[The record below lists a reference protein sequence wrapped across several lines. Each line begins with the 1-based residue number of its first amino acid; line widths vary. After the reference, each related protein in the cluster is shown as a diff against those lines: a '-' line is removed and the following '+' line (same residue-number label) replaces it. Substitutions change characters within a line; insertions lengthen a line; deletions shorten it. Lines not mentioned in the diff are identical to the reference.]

1 MFEIKYSDLAGRIGV
16 LHTNHGKIE
25 TPAFVP
31 VIHPV
36 KQSIPAKK
44 IKEIG
49 FDVVITNAYITM
61 KRLEDRA
68 RKEGIHKIIKYDAS
82 YQILDIN
89 KFAIENDF
97 GERINDGIEV
107 DTTRL
112 KNEIQKLNLNKLLI
126 VGHLAPYVLDE
137 SDIDLVIILRKNPY
151 DLIEIYKKRSYQDSK
166 IKQNTGSE
174 ILGVIA
180 NDSITSFGKEKSF
193 EIDVTN
199 KTPERI
205 LEKIDGII
213 NNQKGGDM
221 VDWLRLVEEKNEIG
235 KFFDY

>member
-1 MFEIKYSDLAGRIGV
+1 MDTKRKYVNL
-16 LHTNHGKIE
+16 
-25 TPAFVP
+25 
-31 VIHPV
+31 
-36 KQSIPAKK
+36 
-44 IKEIG
+44 
-49 FDVVITNAYITM
+49 VITGNPGVGKHTIAE
-61 KRLEDRA
+61 LFL
-68 RKEGIHKIIKYDAS
+68 KYDTS

-97 GERINDGIEV
+97 GEKIDDGIEV

-112 KNEIQKLNLNKLLI
+112 KNKIQKLNLNKLLI

-137 SDIDLVIILRKNPY
+137 SDIDLAIILRRNPY
-151 DLIEIYKKRSYQDSK
+151 TLIEIYKERNYQDSK
-166 IKQNTGSE
+166 IKQNAGSE

-199 KTPERI
+199 KTPDEI
-205 LEKIDGII
+205 LEKINSII
-213 NNQKGGDM
+213 NNQKGGDI